1 MIDFLANLFIKNMH
15 ETKLKAGDKAP
26 VFKAKDEDGNEVSL
40 KDLKGSKIVLYF
52 YPKDDT
58 PGCTKEACDLR
69 DNHALLKKKGY
80 VVLGVSADSE
90 QSHQKFKK
98 KHKLPFTLLSDPE
111 HKLIKAYDV
120 WGRKKFMGREYDGLI
135 RTTFVI
141 DEKGI
146 IEKVITKVKTA
157 AHTEQILADN

>member
-1 MIDFLANLFIKNMH
+1 MH
-15 ETKLKAGDKAP
+15 ETRLKAGDKAP
-26 VFKAKDEDGNEVSL
+26 AFKAKDGDGNEVTL
-40 KDLKGSKIVLYF
+40 KDLKGSKVVLYF

-58 PGCTKEACDLR
+58 PGCTKEACNLR
-69 DNHALLKKKGY
+69 DNHSLLKKKGY

-90 QSHQKFKK
+90 KSHQKFRTKY
-98 KHKLPFTLLSDPE
+98 KLPFTLLSDPD

-120 WGRKKFMGREYDGLI
+120 WGEKKFMGRVYEGLV

-141 DEKGI
+141 NEKGF

-157 AHTEQILADN
+157 DHTAQILADK

>member
-1 MIDFLANLFIKNMH
+1 MH

-26 VFKAKDEDGNEVSL
+26 VFKAKDENGNEVSL
-40 KDLKGSKIVLYF
+40 KDLKGKKVVLYF

-58 PGCTKEACDLR
+58 PGCTKEACNLR
-69 DNHALLKKKGY
+69 DNYSLLKRKGY
-80 VVLGVSADSE
+80 VVLGVSPDSE
-90 QSHQKFKK
+90 KSHEKFKK
-98 KHKLPFTLLSDPE
+98 KHKLPFTLLADPD

-120 WGRKKFMGREYDGLI
+120 WGQKKFMGRVYDGLV

-146 IEKVITKVKTA
+146 IEKVINKVKTA
-157 AHTEQILADN
+157 DHTTQILAGN